1 MRLQILSNCRADGRH
16 LSMGEVADLPQGV
29 ANELLAMGMASI
41 APEPE
46 PELAPACPPKPR
58 RSTKNPAVA
67 METAS
72 DEELAMP
79 PGQVPTKRGRPVFT
93 PTPED

>member
-16 LSMGEVADLPQGV
+16 LAMGEVADLPQGP
-29 ANELLAMGMASI
+29 ANELLALGMASI

-46 PELAPACPPKPR
+46 LEPAPACPPKPR
-58 RSTKNPAVA
+58 RSAKTSTP
-67 METAS
+67 
-72 DEELAMP
+72 DP
-79 PGQVPTKRGRPVFT
+79 T

>member
-16 LSMGEVADLPQGV
+16 LAMGEVADLPQGV

-46 PELAPACPPKPR
+46 PALACPPKPR
-58 RSTKNPAVA
+58 RSTKNSAVA

-79 PGQVPTKRGRPVFT
+79 AGQVPTKRGRPVFT